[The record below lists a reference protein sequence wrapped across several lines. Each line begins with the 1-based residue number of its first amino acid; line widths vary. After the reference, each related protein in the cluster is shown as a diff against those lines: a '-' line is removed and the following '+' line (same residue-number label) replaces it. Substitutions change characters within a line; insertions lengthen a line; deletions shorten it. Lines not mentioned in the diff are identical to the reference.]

1 LKSVNFESIFIG
13 YLQKSE
19 APASFPMRAP
29 LNLAE
34 PDPSL
39 ARLQRGDATLLS
51 GANYTLFKNAQSLHP
66 SSMPAALVASVA
78 FLKIQDFARRSATE
92 QARLRAQLQAVVAV
106 TAAEIAP
113 AGRVMLDAA
122 DGAAVVVLD
131 DPRGALRLAERALT
145 AVAVGLPLSAG
156 VNHGALQ
163 LSGRKGGEGMT
174 GDGIAV
180 AAAVAAFA
188 GPSRILVSRSFRDA
202 LAEVAPGLEAAL
214 APAGTFTDPGLR
226 THELFSPDDRALAR
240 RSRRYTAIAA
250 VLAIALIGGGVAVR
264 SSTADRQPFMDVVL
278 EKYPYWRDLVQKVS
292 Y

>member
-1 LKSVNFESIFIG
+1 M
-13 YLQKSE
+13 
-19 APASFPMRAP
+19 AASPRF
-29 LNLAE
+29 
-34 PDPSL
+34 SL
-39 ARLQRGDATLLS
+39 
-51 GANYTLFKNAQSLHP
+51 Y
-66 SSMPAALVASVA
+66 ASVV

-122 DGAAVVVLD
+122 DGAAIVVLD

-156 VNHGALQ
+156 LNHGVLQ

-188 GPSRILVSRSFRDA
+188 EPPRLLASRSFRDA
-202 LAEVAPGLEAAL
+202 LAEAAPGLEAAL
-214 APAGTFTDPGLR
+214 GPAGTFTDPGLR
-226 THELFSPDDRALAR
+226 THELFGPDHRGVAR
-240 RSRRYTAIAA
+240 RGRRYTALAV
-250 VLAIALIGGGVAVR
+250 VLAAALVAGGVAVR
-264 SSTADRQPFMDVVL
+264 SSTPHQQPFVDAL
-278 EKYPYWRDLVQKVS
+278 IERTEPYLRELVQRVS

>member
-1 LKSVNFESIFIG
+1 M
-13 YLQKSE
+13 
-19 APASFPMRAP
+19 AASPR
-29 LNLAE
+29 L
-34 PDPSL
+34 SL
-39 ARLQRGDATLLS
+39 
-51 GANYTLFKNAQSLHP
+51 Y
-66 SSMPAALVASVA
+66 ASVV

-122 DGAAVVVLD
+122 DGAAIVVLD

-156 VNHGALQ
+156 LNHGALQ

-188 GPSRILVSRSFRDA
+188 EPPRLLASRSFRDA
-202 LAEVAPGLEAAL
+202 LAEAAPGLEAVL
-214 APAGTFTDPGLR
+214 GPAGTFTDPGLR
-226 THELFSPDDRALAR
+226 AHELYGPDHNGVAR
-240 RSRRYTAIAA
+240 RSRRYTALALVFA
-250 VLAIALIGGGVAVR
+250 VALVAGGVAVR
-264 SSTADRQPFMDVVL
+264 SSNAGQRPFMDAML
-278 EKYPYWRDLVQKVS
+278 EKTAPYWRELVQKVK

>member
-1 LKSVNFESIFIG
+1 M
-13 YLQKSE
+13 
-19 APASFPMRAP
+19 AASPR
-29 LNLAE
+29 L
-34 PDPSL
+34 SL
-39 ARLQRGDATLLS
+39 
-51 GANYTLFKNAQSLHP
+51 Y
-66 SSMPAALVASVA
+66 ASVV

-113 AGRVMLDAA
+113 AGRIMLDAA

-156 VNHGALQ
+156 LNHGALQ

-188 GPSRILVSRSFRDA
+188 EPPRLLASRSFRDA
-202 LAEVAPGLEAAL
+202 LAEAAPGLEAVL
-214 APAGTFTDPGLR
+214 GGAGTFTDPGLR
-226 THELFSPDDRALAR
+226 THELYGPDHNGVAR
-240 RSRRYTAIAA
+240 RSRRYTAVAIVFA
-250 VLAIALIGGGVAVR
+250 VALVAGGAVVR
-264 SSTADRQPFMDVVL
+264 SSNGSQRPFMDAML
-278 EKYPYWRDLVQKVS
+278 EKTAPYWRDLVQKVR

>member
-1 LKSVNFESIFIG
+1 MA
-13 YLQKSE
+13 
-19 APASFPMRAP
+19 APPR
-29 LNLAE
+29 L
-34 PDPSL
+34 SL
-39 ARLQRGDATLLS
+39 C
-51 GANYTLFKNAQSLHP
+51 
-66 SSMPAALVASVA
+66 ASVV

-113 AGRVMLDAA
+113 AGRIMLDAA

-156 VNHGALQ
+156 LNHGTLQ

-188 GPSRILVSRSFRDA
+188 EPPRLLASRSFRDA
-202 LAEVAPGLEAAL
+202 LAEAAPGLEAAL
-214 APAGTFTDPGLR
+214 GPAGTFTDAGLR
-226 THELFSPDDRALAR
+226 THELYVPDGKGVAR
-240 RSRRYTAIAA
+240 RSRRYTAVAIVFA
-250 VLAIALIGGGVAVR
+250 VALVAGGAAVR
-264 SSTADRQPFMDVVL
+264 SSNGSQRPFMDTML
-278 EKYPYWRDLVQKVS
+278 EKTAPYWRDLVQKVR